1 MDMTTVIVG
10 MVSAMLLILAFI
22 LGEWH
27 GRTLRTVRYDSP
39 QAPTKEEME
48 ERERMKQ
55 TQAAFRD
62 MQNYNV
68 AQAYGMNSEVGE

>member
-1 MDMTTVIVG
+1 MITVIVG
-10 MVSAMLLILAFI
+10 MVSAMLLILAYI

-27 GRTLRTVRYDSP
+27 GRTIRSVRSDAP
-39 QAPTKEEME
+39 PAPTKEDME